1 MENIKCILCDVDDAD
16 FFIEDEGYKA
26 VKCRRC
32 GLIYVNP
39 RPEFDVLRARYRD
52 GSLIDADKHISAI
65 EEKTLKAKL
74 DLRLIRKWKKSGKIL
89 EVGCAEGSFLT
100 EANKSGYEPYGI
112 ELNKKFVEYE
122 KNKYQLTNVYECD
135 ILESSFPERYF
146 DIIYMRNVLCHLHDP
161 IKELNK
167 LNVFLREGGLF
178 ICVTGNFGDLSIK
191 QISRYANFITP
202 HLSQHLFHYSEANLH
217 SLFKKSGFYIEKIY
231 KFSAYIEECYGL
243 FFRIINC
250 ILNKKLSI
258 KTLAHIRVL
267 LGQLW
272 FKKGRMLSLMI
283 FASKKKL

>member
-1 MENIKCILCDVDDAD
+1 MENVKCFLCNIDDAD

-39 RPEFDVLRARYRD
+39 RPEFDALKARYRD
-52 GSLIDADKHISAI
+52 GSLIEADKHISAI

-74 DLRLIRKWKKSGKIL
+74 DLQLIRKWKKSGRIL
-89 EVGCAEGSFLT
+89 EVGCAEGSFLA
-100 EANKSGYEPYGI
+100 EANKLGYEPHGI
-112 ELNKKFVEYE
+112 ELNKKFVEYA

-146 DIIYMRNVLCHLHDP
+146 DIIYMRNVLCHLHVP

-167 LNVFLREGGLF
+167 LNVFLREDGLF
-178 ICVTGNFGDLSIK
+178 ICVTGNFGDLSIERIRK
-191 QISRYANFITP
+191 YSNFITP
-202 HLSQHLFHYSEANLH
+202 HLSQHLFHYSEANIY
-217 SLFKKSGFYIEKIY
+217 SLFNKTGFNIERIY
-231 KFSAYIEECYGL
+231 KFSAYLDECNWL

-250 ILNKKLSI
+250 ILNKELSI
-258 KTLAHIRVL
+258 KTLVYIRVL

-272 FKKGRMLSLMI
+272 LKKGRMLSLAI
-283 FASKKKL
+283 FASKKKR